1 MRMWKR
7 AILMGALGLAA
18 GGAVGCA
25 EERAPI
31 NRVQPNALAKS
42 FFVGALLNDRS
53 DDPEFW
59 AQGTLVD
66 VGYGAA
72 QDGLFTSTYAQ
83 PLSRIK
89 WVVTED
95 FLFGRITH
103 ERIDDSDG
111 KGAGVATEDGV
122 IAYAYPIINH
132 FDIRRAY
139 NSTTGE
145 ESNVVEENS
154 SDRAWNE
161 REYFRVDWSQN
172 HATDSYDFDTLSLLG
187 VYGSIN
193 YESLAYYINDPNSP
207 DAPYFDPTTGY
218 FDVTNKAFASPKLID
233 LSSFGWGIDS
243 FPACF
248 LDNDFM
254 GGSYPAGNC
263 NPVEITLRQSF
274 RRVVDKD
281 YEPKE
286 WDGHRFQS
294 YGAFDTERMGYARNY
309 GMSDDKWHRLITRYN
324 LWNRSH
330 AYADPA
336 TMTGPTVC
344 YTPET
349 TPIGADPHRDTDA
362 DGTED
367 ECASVGRGSRCDTFS
382 QKCTL
387 PYRDRTEA
395 PQVWYYTSG
404 SNNDYFDGT
413 DWAAHEWDVAL
424 RVAVQTARYSEC
436 VSTGGGDCATTYPM
450 YFGQEDDNWDVINL
464 AREVDACRHGTAYAG
479 QDCNAVADQVGSQRG
494 YDPGV
499 IAAAKMQEMIVLC
512 HSPVESKDHA
522 LCAPTDRRLPS
533 DITANQCADAR
544 EYYRVNGRAMDA
556 GMQRVLD
563 ACDAA
568 LNVRMGDLRYHQV
581 NVMTAPQTPS
591 PWGIYTDAED
601 PLTGEKVSA
610 SINVWSHVNDLWSQ
624 GVVDTLRYIAGELKT
639 SDVTEGTYV
648 RDWAKANEAGSGGL
662 ALPGMSKDEVEKRM
676 ASAVGVD
683 QTKFRDL
690 SRDGVKN
697 LDPALL
703 QAASKVRNKMRDV
716 RADAKAT
723 SVAKPIYQQ
732 RLDRAK
738 GTELEAELMTPMM
751 QQMTGVEGMPLN
763 DAVMDVASPLR
774 GANPSVQRNVRL
786 LKEVALADRGAC
798 IMQEAPAPV
807 SFAGLGDILQEKFG
821 KFDAS
826 ESKDV
831 QVARGE
837 RMRKYLAQRAQY
849 AVIIHEMG
857 HSVGMRHNFVSS
869 SDAFNYRPQYWQLRT
884 KNGTVT
890 DACADYQDDGSGC
903 VGPRYFDP
911 VTPEERDNLI
921 WMWSQSSV
929 MDYAGEATQDLIGL
943 GSYDFA
949 AVRMFYGDAVAVHA
963 DPSYNAEENRG
974 IGMLAKM
981 DNFGGILGFD
991 PQVGPFDPNSGG
1003 IRSFHYS
1010 EYHNEYELIKN
1021 CETIADPQIFKPSDW
1036 NDERDG
1042 IWHPIIDGLIVEM
1055 DGVYSRCEQQKVDYI
1070 QWNQLRGPNGVELG
1084 GNDPEDLE
1092 SGIFYS
1098 GGPSVDSKSGRTRV
1112 PYGFATD
1119 RWADLGNLSVY
1130 RHDNGADPYELF
1142 NFLISQQEIGHIF
1155 DNYRR
1160 NRQSFSVRGAAG
1172 RRLGR
1177 YNEKMR
1183 DAAKGLGLL
1192 YNIYKDFSADAG
1204 YNFDD
1209 FWPVL
1214 APEFFP
1220 ENLIASGIGFDHFSR
1235 QIQRPEPGPH
1245 YRPNGQIVLKSPD
1258 SGFTNGGVT
1267 RVIIPNGATGYHEAV
1282 GFGGMLMENTL
1293 ATDKGEYDASYTMN
1307 AGSYYDKVYATML
1320 FAESVDNFI
1329 SDSLTDFLDP
1339 RYRAVSLADLFPDGF
1354 RRMLANNLA
1363 DDEEIK
1369 GVRLVA
1375 DSSGNPELDT
1385 TSTDPNPEAKQFPA
1399 QPIGWTSW
1407 WETSGPE
1414 VCFPATGSI
1423 VCSGYGAS
1431 TSNPFNP
1438 QAPANTTIVDP
1449 QVGYEQQKFL
1459 IAWTLAYI
1467 LENDQKHWLDMMN
1480 VWEIGADTD
1489 PAFDNRI
1496 EFHNPMGQ
1504 IYVAKTF
1511 GVEDIFGKTVQ
1522 KGISARMLEWANT
1535 LLEQAYDVTAVD
1547 HDGDGVTDWYV
1558 PILFNGQPHVKYDN
1572 GLDAIGPNGNTLPS
1586 GKAGC
1591 NAQDNSECTCAANR
1605 ACIELEKYVQLPYFM
1620 RMAIRDLGFAS
1631 PSMKGIY

>member
-1 MRMWKR
+1 
-7 AILMGALGLAA
+7 
-18 GGAVGCA
+18 
-25 EERAPI
+25 
-31 NRVQPNALAKS
+31 
-42 FFVGALLNDRS
+42 
-53 DDPEFW
+53 
-59 AQGTLVD
+59 
-66 VGYGAA
+66 
-72 QDGLFTSTYAQ
+72 
-83 PLSRIK
+83 
-89 WVVTED
+89 
-95 FLFGRITH
+95 
-103 ERIDDSDG
+103 
-111 KGAGVATEDGV
+111 
-122 IAYAYPIINH
+122 
-132 FDIRRAY
+132 
-139 NSTTGE
+139 
-145 ESNVVEENS
+145 
-154 SDRAWNE
+154 
-161 REYFRVDWSQN
+161 
-172 HATDSYDFDTLSLLG
+172 
-187 VYGSIN
+187 
-193 YESLAYYINDPNSP
+193 
-207 DAPYFDPTTGY
+207 
-218 FDVTNKAFASPKLID
+218 
-233 LSSFGWGIDS
+233 
-243 FPACF
+243 
-248 LDNDFM
+248 
-254 GGSYPAGNC
+254 
-263 NPVEITLRQSF
+263 
-274 RRVVDKD
+274 
-281 YEPKE
+281 
-286 WDGHRFQS
+286 
-294 YGAFDTERMGYARNY
+294 
-309 GMSDDKWHRLITRYN
+309 
-324 LWNRSH
+324 
-330 AYADPA
+330 
-336 TMTGPTVC
+336 
-344 YTPET
+344 
-349 TPIGADPHRDTDA
+349 
-362 DGTED
+362 
-367 ECASVGRGSRCDTFS
+367 
-382 QKCTL
+382 
-387 PYRDRTEA
+387 
-395 PQVWYYTSG
+395 
-404 SNNDYFDGT
+404 
-413 DWAAHEWDVAL
+413 
-424 RVAVQTARYSEC
+424 
-436 VSTGGGDCATTYPM
+436 
-450 YFGQEDDNWDVINL
+450 
-464 AREVDACRHGTAYAG
+464 
-479 QDCNAVADQVGSQRG
+479 
-494 YDPGV
+494 
-499 IAAAKMQEMIVLC
+499 
-512 HSPVESKDHA
+512 
-522 LCAPTDRRLPS
+522 
-533 DITANQCADAR
+533 
-544 EYYRVNGRAMDA
+544 
-556 GMQRVLD
+556 
-563 ACDAA
+563 
-568 LNVRMGDLRYHQV
+568 
-581 NVMTAPQTPS
+581 
-591 PWGIYTDAED
+591 
-601 PLTGEKVSA
+601 VSA

-1399 QPIGWTSW
+1399 QPIGLDVVVGDQWSRGVLPGDGQHRLLGLRRLHV
-1407 WETSGPE
+1407 EPLQPPSPREHDDRRPPGRLRAAEVPDRLDARVHPRERPEALARHDERVGDRRRYGSGLRQPHRVPQPDGPDLRREDLRRGRHLRQDGPE
-1414 VCFPATGSI
+1414 GHLGPHARVGEHPPRAGVRRHRGRSRRRRRDRLVRADPLQRPAAREVRQRPRRHRSERQHAAVRQGGLQRAGQLR
-1423 VCSGYGAS
+1423 VHLRREPRLHRAREVR
-1431 TSNPFNP
+1431 
-1438 QAPANTTIVDP
+1438 PAALLHAHGDPRSRLRQPVDE
-1449 QVGYEQQKFL
+1449 G
-1459 IAWTLAYI
+1459 
-1467 LENDQKHWLDMMN
+1467 H
-1480 VWEIGADTD
+1480 
-1489 PAFDNRI
+1489 
-1496 EFHNPMGQ
+1496 
-1504 IYVAKTF
+1504 
-1511 GVEDIFGKTVQ
+1511 
-1522 KGISARMLEWANT
+1522 
-1535 LLEQAYDVTAVD
+1535 LL
-1547 HDGDGVTDWYV
+1547 
-1558 PILFNGQPHVKYDN
+1558 
-1572 GLDAIGPNGNTLPS
+1572 
-1586 GKAGC
+1586 
-1591 NAQDNSECTCAANR
+1591 
-1605 ACIELEKYVQLPYFM
+1605 
-1620 RMAIRDLGFAS
+1620 S
-1631 PSMKGIY
+1631 PV